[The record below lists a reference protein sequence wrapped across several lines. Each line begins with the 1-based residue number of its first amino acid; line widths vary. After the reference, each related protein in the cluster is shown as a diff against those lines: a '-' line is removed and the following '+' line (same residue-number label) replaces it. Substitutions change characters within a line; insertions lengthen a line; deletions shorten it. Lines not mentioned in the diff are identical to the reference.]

1 MSADRSCPRARSAT
15 RARGTAD
22 TRRLRTS
29 IDFAFAGSNWRALPQ
44 RAAFWHEARWLIV
57 ADLHL
62 GKSATFRARGV
73 PVPHGTTQANLE
85 RLTALIDSLQPERLV
100 FLGDLL
106 HAREA
111 LASAALLRFEQWR
124 RQHVDLAMTLVE
136 GNHDRS
142 AGRLPARL
150 CIDIV
155 TEPWCRS
162 GIALCHHPQRLNGH
176 AIVAGHLHPCVQ
188 LHGAAN
194 DSVRLPCFWQR
205 EELLTLPAFG
215 EFTGGAS
222 IAREDRDR
230 VLAIVDDRLIEIPRM
245 P

>member
-1 MSADRSCPRARSAT
+1 VSADRSSPRGHCANEARK
-15 RARGTAD
+15 RANTE
-22 TRRLRTS
+22 RLRTS
-29 IDFAFAGSNWRALPQ
+29 IDFDFGGSSWRALPQ
-44 RAAFWHEARWLIV
+44 RAAFWHEARWLVV

-73 PVPHGTTQANLE
+73 PVPHGTTHANLE
-85 RLTALIDSLQPERLV
+85 RLTALIDSLRPRRLV

-111 LASAALLRFEQWR
+111 LASAALVRFEQWR

-142 AGRLPARL
+142 AGRLPAQL
-150 CIDIV
+150 SIDIV
-155 TEPWCRS
+155 TEPWCHS
-162 GIALCHHPQRLNGH
+162 GIAFCHHPQRSNGH
-176 AIVAGHLHPCVQ
+176 AIVAGHLHPCVR
-188 LHGAAN
+188 LYGAAS
-194 DSVRLPCFWQR
+194 DSVRMPCFWQR

-222 IAREDRDR
+222 IAREPGDR
-230 VLAIVDDRLIEIPRM
+230 VLAIVDDRLIEIPRLR
-245 P
+245 